1 RHTLLLHSFPT
12 RRSSDLLLCGA
23 TIFCESDFGFTLE
36 NCERS
41 AQFVRGIGDEP
52 ALAFKGCVETIEKP
66 VEGCGEAAEF
76 ILRILNGKADR
87 KSTRLNSSHV
97 AISY

>member
-1 RHTLLLHSFPT
+1 MKDSKRFAV
-12 RRSSDLLLCGA
+12 LLCGA

-76 ILRILNGKADR
+76 ILRILNGKAVVDGELADVV
-87 KSTRLNSSHV
+87 RL
-97 AISY
+97 